1 MTQLRVR
8 PAGSPGP
15 GWRVWPDAQP
25 IPPGAIAEAT
35 DHYFELSGAPGA
47 TDADLFI
54 DDVALEALRTRDPS
68 SARWRWSPGFH
79 AGTAECQLRL
89 AGRSH
94 RFDVVLDPAERKLT
108 RDAFD
113 TMVREILEDSF
124 ALFSLSS
131 FHKGLARGN
140 GRKPPPLARLQFL
153 RSRIEEIVRTVEAI
167 AAAPRKLLR
176 GEDVALPFHRA
187 AGATGAEILRSFRSG
202 RILAAQ
208 DPARLPP
215 GLAGHLPA
223 QILKR
228 TRRSTFDRLEHRE
241 IKASL
246 RLWSAWLT
254 GAAVQLGAAP
264 PDGELAKT
272 APTWSRRLRRLAREL
287 DRLLDLPLFA
297 DVGTAPPRVTASAIW
312 RGDPRYRRF
321 HQLWRDMSLGI
332 ANLFGDFLDMPLART
347 FDLYELWCF
356 LRLLRVAA
364 QRSAR
369 APLALGSLF
378 LADAAGL
385 TLAAGAVTVPLP
397 GLGLTLCFQ
406 RRYRE
411 YWREQEGVGSF
422 SRDMQPDIVFERRDT
437 AAGRPLRLIVVDA
450 KYRIGPGLND
460 ALGSAHMYRDAIV
473 RGAAERVEGAVSAAY
488 LVTPDAPPAAGPWR
502 DTRLPARLF
511 HPDYRRTFRFGA
523 VTLQPGM
530 PMTAIEAAFDAMIED
545 AAIFGATE

>member
-1 MTQLRVR
+1 MIELRIR
-8 PAGSPGP
+8 SAGSPGP

-25 IPPGAIAEAT
+25 IPTGAIAEAT
-35 DHYFELSGAPGA
+35 DHFFELSGAEGAPG
-47 TDADLFI
+47 ADLFI
-54 DDVALEALRTRDPS
+54 DDVALEALRTREPL

-79 AGTAECQLRL
+79 AGTAECRLRL

-94 RFDVVLDPAERKLT
+94 MFDVVLDPTERKLT

-131 FHKGLARGN
+131 FHKRLSRGN
-140 GRKPPPLARLQFL
+140 GQKPPPLARLQFL
-153 RSRIEEIVRTVEAI
+153 RSRIGEIVRTVEVI
-167 AAAPRKLLR
+167 AASPRKLLR

-187 AGATGAEILRSFRSG
+187 TGATGAEILRSFRSG
-202 RILAAQ
+202 RVLAAW
-208 DPARLPP
+208 DATRLPP

-241 IKASL
+241 IKANL

-254 GAAVQLGAAP
+254 GVAALLVSVPG
-264 PDGELAKT
+264 DGET
-272 APTWSRRLRRLAREL
+272 AQTASTWNRRLRRLVREL

-297 DVGTAPPRVTASAIW
+297 DVGTAPPRITASAIW
-312 RGDPRYRRF
+312 RADPRYRRF
-321 HQLWRDMSLGI
+321 HQLWRDISLGI

-356 LRLLRVAA
+356 LRLLRVTA
-364 QRSAR
+364 QRNTG
-369 APLALGSLF
+369 APLDLGSLF
-378 LADAAGL
+378 LVHSAGL
-385 TLAAGAVTVPLP
+385 TLAAGAATVPLP
-397 GLGLTLCFQ
+397 DLGLTLCFQ

-411 YWREQEGVGSF
+411 FWREHEGVGSF
-422 SRDMQPDIVFERRDT
+422 SRDMQPDIVFEHRDAT
-437 AAGRPLRLIVVDA
+437 AEQPLRLIVIDA

-473 RGAAERVEGAVSAAY
+473 RGTAQGTEGAVIAAY
-488 LVTPDAPPAAGPWR
+488 LVTPDAPLAAGPWR

-511 HPDYRRTFRFGA
+511 HPEYRRTFRFGA

-530 PMTAIEAAFDAMIED
+530 PITAIEAAFDAMIED
-545 AAIFGATE
+545 ASMVGATE